1 MSLIRCRGL
10 CKDYVLGEE
19 TVHALA
25 GIDVD
30 IAEGEYVAVMGPSGS
45 GKSTFMN
52 LLGALDVPTAGR
64 LELAG
69 VDIGTLDADRLA
81 KLRNRMLGFVF
92 QQFNLLPRASALHN
106 VRLPL
111 LYAGHAGADWEA
123 RCRRALERVGLS
135 DRMHF
140 LPNAL
145 SGGQQQ
151 RVAIAR
157 ALVNEPKLLLADEP
171 TGALDSRTGAGILDL
186 FGTLNAEGVT
196 VVMVTHDAQ
205 VAARARRRLEFL
217 DGRLIRDLRGRA
229 DDPRNLLA
237 GARP

>member
-1 MSLIRCRGL
+1 MTLIRCRGL
-10 CKDYVLGEE
+10 CKDYVLGKE

-52 LLGALDVPTAGR
+52 LLGALDVPTAGC
-64 LELAG
+64 LELDG
-69 VDIGTLDADRLA
+69 VDVGTLDADRLA
-81 KLRNRMLGFVF
+81 ELRNRMLGFVF
-92 QQFNLLPRASALHN
+92 QQFNLLPRASALQN

-111 LYAGHAGADWEA
+111 LYAGQSGVDWEA

-157 ALVNEPKLLLADEP
+157 ALVNDPKLLLADEP
-171 TGALDSRTGAGILDL
+171 TGALDSKTGAEILDL
-186 FGTLNAEGVT
+186 FGALNAEGVT
-196 VVMVTHDAQ
+196 IVMVTHDAH
-205 VAARARRRLEFL
+205 VAAQARRRLEFL
-217 DGRLIRDLRGRA
+217 DGRLVRDVPDRA
-229 DDPRNLLA
+229 DAAPGVLA
-237 GARP
+237 GART